1 MRDIDG
7 CIVITR
13 EQLKAARA
21 ILGWGVRELAPKA
34 GVTANTLS
42 RFENGGD
49 ARGETLRRIREA
61 LEAEGIEFPDPYTIR
76 YGTRRDG
83 R

>member
-1 MRDIDG
+1 MHDTWS

-21 ILGWGVRELAPKA
+21 ILGWGVRDLAPRV
-34 GVTANTLS
+34 GVSANTLS
-42 RFENGGD
+42 RFENGCD
-49 ARGETLRRIREA
+49 ARGETLRRIRAA

-76 YGTRRDG
+76 YDKHRAER
-83 R
+83 

>member
-1 MRDIDG
+1 MRDTEG
-7 CIVITR
+7 SVVITR

-34 GVTANTLS
+34 GMTANTLS
-42 RFENGGD
+42 RFENGGK
-49 ARGETLRRIREA
+49 ARADTLRRIRAA

-76 YGTRRDG
+76 YGRNG
-83 R
+83 Q